1 MTTAITPNRSLLQK
15 ADLALADI
23 LGNNGELQPAQAQTF
38 MRLLI
43 KESKIMGMATTTPLA
58 ASKQLINKIRF
69 NSRILRAGQ
78 EATALPVGDRAKP
91 NFTNV
96 EHDAKLFKA
105 EVRMTNEVL
114 EDNIEGERLR
124 DTIMSIMAE
133 AISRDMDEVIVQGD
147 TTSSDP
153 FLAQFDG
160 LLKRAATNVVDA
172 GTVALHKGIFRDML
186 KTMPSEYLRDKGRMR
201 FLTSVDAELDYR
213 DSLADR
219 MTLGGDAALA
229 AMGESSAPVGYSSI
243 RVDEIPMFPENLGSG
258 TNETNVLLLDPKNI
272 DVGIWRKI
280 TIETDKNIS
289 EGVLIIVATMRFDVL
304 YQEET
309 AVVKAQHV
317 TVS

>member
-1 MTTAITPNRSLLQK
+1 MTTAMANRTLLEK

-23 LGNNGELQPAQAQTF
+23 TGSNGVLQTAQAQTF

-43 KESKIMGMATTTPLA
+43 KESKVMGMATVTPMSA
-58 ASKQLINKIRF
+58 PKQLINKIRF
-69 NSRILRAGQ
+69 GSRILRAGQ
-78 EATALPVGDRAKP
+78 EAVALPLADRSKP
-91 NFTNV
+91 DFTNV

-105 EVRMTNEVL
+105 EVRLTNEVL

-133 AISRDMDEVIVQGD
+133 AVSRDMDEVIVQGD
-147 TTSSDP
+147 TVSADP

-160 LLKRAATNVVDA
+160 ILKRATSNVVNA
-172 GTVALHKGIFRDML
+172 GNAPLSKTVLRDML

-201 FLTSVDAELDYR
+201 YLTSVDAEIDYR
-213 DSLADR
+213 DSLSDR
-219 MTLGGDAALA
+219 MTLVGDKALA
-229 AMGESSAPVGYSSI
+229 GMGEETAPVGYSGI
-243 RVDEIPMFPENLGSG
+243 LVQDVPLFPENLGSG
-258 TNETNVLLLDPKNI
+258 NETSALLLDPKNI

-280 TIETDKNIS
+280 TVETDKNIS
-289 EGVLIIVATMRFDVL
+289 EGVLIIVVTLRFDVV

-309 AVVKAQHV
+309 AVVKATDI